1 MKSKNRSTT
10 KRPYKN
16 ISRPKPT
23 PKSPK
28 VGFKCPKPIMSIS
41 IGGDDCDCPPPVP
54 VPSVIAP
61 PPTLPL
67 TTPAP
72 IPVPPEIID
81 METKYTDNFYEN
93 TAITLIEQ
101 KRTINSDLTVLCQG
115 KPTIDTTFLDQ
126 FSLLL
131 GQLNNLNK
139 SLIELQSQYDMVCN
153 ILSYSTKPLYPTT
166 ADFDVAE
173 FLKRLSLFH
182 PGPFVRSIAKSEDV
196 VTAVALR
203 DITVTSPVATPS
215 VEVTS
220 TDMDDKF
227 AKFVKMRKMLPE
239 GAVRQKM
246 TQEGF
251 SNLEIENFWK
261 NDATTTPSTASTGPV
276 MDETFRKYEKMRKML
291 PEGAV
296 RQKMAQDS
304 ISDTEID
311 RFWRLVASGAK
322 LVESSVEAETS
333 VTVAPPVPTPRPKI
347 IAVIPTVRH
356 LDSILSEID
365 IYISSIKVI
374 KPEKP
379 KTSGLDQSIS
389 IKESEVGFKSND
401 LATFINSVEK
411 AKYTSDGGASPYDM
425 RKTLYETLI
434 PNHFENIDYQT
445 LNRILNEKW
454 LLQLP
459 YKFLFKELNKT
470 YTDNNDIV
478 KCVEDIQNSRA
489 TQETLDKIR
498 PVFLEFVKEY
508 GKITEKEQKDLLS
521 MTKLVDNVNLYRVLI
536 DIKNDQ
542 NPLRDCFKTDSF
554 IKGELPLYIQFY
566 KFLSGPD
573 DSLTIDSMYVLMYI
587 ITKLNSNE
595 LTLKTINHYYNDTV
609 SQVKQYIDIFYDKK
623 LVSQFFEKFNKWDY
637 STSKTIP
644 SSLRPAFKETKIKI
658 DNYLKRIEKVTKLKE
673 QLQKLPDTIPDKD
686 STLIL
691 IEDTMLPEHRYPG
704 AIKSVEEMSNFVVSF
719 PSSAEYKEFLQSKTV
734 ISDKKYNF
742 NLETIYK
749 NFKSFITYMWR
760 EISPIVIEENYRITN
775 DPKNKIKVNENF
787 TTFKK
792 QYVHLEQ
799 KINKLIEQKKQNSL
813 ILFKS
818 IDFGLTSPV
827 EKSSATAIKKLMTKF
842 E

>member
-1 MKSKNRSTT
+1 
-10 KRPYKN
+10 
-16 ISRPKPT
+16 
-23 PKSPK
+23 
-28 VGFKCPKPIMSIS
+28 
-41 IGGDDCDCPPPVP
+41 
-54 VPSVIAP
+54 
-61 PPTLPL
+61 
-67 TTPAP
+67 
-72 IPVPPEIID
+72 
-81 METKYTDNFYEN
+81 
-93 TAITLIEQ
+93 
-101 KRTINSDLTVLCQG
+101 
-115 KPTIDTTFLDQ
+115 
-126 FSLLL
+126 
-131 GQLNNLNK
+131 
-139 SLIELQSQYDMVCN
+139 
-153 ILSYSTKPLYPTT
+153 
-166 ADFDVAE
+166 
-173 FLKRLSLFH
+173 
-182 PGPFVRSIAKSEDV
+182 
-196 VTAVALR
+196 
-203 DITVTSPVATPS
+203 
-215 VEVTS
+215 
-220 TDMDDKF
+220 
-227 AKFVKMRKMLPE
+227 MLPE

-246 TQEGF
+246 AQD
-251 SNLEIENFWK
+251 SISDAEIDRFWK
-261 NDATTTPSTASTGPV
+261 LVATTLSITTPSTASTGPV

-322 LVESSVEAETS
+322 LVESPVEAES

-356 LDSILSEID
+356 LESILSEID
-365 IYISSIKVI
+365 TYISSIKVI

-401 LATFINSVEK
+401 LATFINAVEK
-411 AKYTSDGGASPYDM
+411 TKYTKYTSDGGASQYDM
-425 RKTLYETLI
+425 RKALYDTLI

-445 LNRILNEKW
+445 LNRILNENW

-536 DIKNDQ
+536 DIINDQ

-595 LTLKTINHYYNDTV
+595 LTLKTINHYYNDTA

-623 LVSQFFEKFNKWDY
+623 LVSHFFEKFNKWDY

-658 DNYLKRIEKVTKLKE
+658 DNYLKRIEKVTILKE
-673 QLQKLPDTIPDKD
+673 QLQKLPDTIPYKD

-691 IEDTMLPEHRYPG
+691 IENTMLPEHRCPG
-704 AIKSVEEMSNFVVSF
+704 ATKSVEEMSNFVVSF
-719 PSSAEYKEFLQSKTV
+719 PSSAEYKEFVQSKTV

-775 DPKNKIKVNENF
+775 DPKKKVNGNF
-787 TTFKK
+787 TKFKK
-792 QYVHLEQ
+792 QYVELEQ

-818 IDFGLTSPV
+818 IDFGPV
-827 EKSSATAIKKLMTKF
+827 VDRTTATNIKNIMKKF